1 MTADRSAQAGR
12 AADDAGGWQ
21 YRLASLR
28 MLATRALASLRRRGL
43 LPTLRIAWRRLR
55 PGVRARFPLVLLGDV
70 ASAPA
75 PRFSD
80 STKPTAS
87 IVVPMYDQAAATLR
101 CLHALARSGDACRFE
116 LILVDDA
123 SGEEAAKEL
132 ARIAGLRYLRNASNL
147 GFVDSCNA
155 GAAIARGEF
164 LVFLNND
171 TEVQP
176 GWLDALLRTFRD
188 FPDTGLAGSMLVY
201 PDGRLQEAGGLVYSD
216 GSAGNYGRFADP
228 AHPAFGFVRATG
240 YCSGAALA
248 LPRALF
254 ESLGGFAAEFRPGYY
269 EDTDLAMRVRER
281 GLAVRYQPAS
291 VVVHH
296 EGLSA
301 GTDTGSGMK
310 AYQEIN
316 RGKFVQ
322 RWQAVLS
329 SAHPPPPRGD
339 EGEVAMSCLA
349 SHGRRRILVVDAAVP
364 SPRRDSG
371 SVRMRALMREL
382 VAAGC
387 AVAFT
392 DQFGEYADEDTRAL
406 QREGIEAWWEP
417 WRGGLSHWL
426 RQHGRRFDAVV
437 VSRHYVLSPLLPLL
451 RRYAP
456 QAQLVFDTVD
466 LHFLREQRE
475 AGHAED
481 AASAQ
486 AAERT
491 LAAELALVAES
502 DLTWVVSE
510 VERERLHA
518 LAPRAKVAVVSNIH
532 EAVHGT
538 PGFGARSDL
547 LFVGG
552 FAHPPNV
559 DAVRWLAGEIL
570 PRLRERLP
578 ALRLHVVGG
587 GAPADILALA
597 NTPGLVLHGQL
608 DALEPLLD
616 DCRLSVAPLRY
627 GAGVKGKVNQA
638 MARGLPVVATSLAAE
653 GMRLQD
659 GREFLLADD
668 AQAFVDAVV
677 RAYQDEAL
685 WLRLREGGYA
695 NIERWFSPAVAR
707 ATLLPWLESLPRAG
721 CANAP

>member
-228 AHPAFGFVRATG
+228 AHPAFGFVRETG

-426 RQHGRRFDAVV
+426 RQH
-437 VSRHYVLSPLLPLL
+437 
-451 RRYAP
+451 
-456 QAQLVFDTVD
+456 
-466 LHFLREQRE
+466 
-475 AGHAED
+475 
-481 AASAQ
+481 
-486 AAERT
+486 
-491 LAAELALVAES
+491 
-502 DLTWVVSE
+502 
-510 VERERLHA
+510 
-518 LAPRAKVAVVSNIH
+518 
-532 EAVHGT
+532 
-538 PGFGARSDL
+538 
-547 LFVGG
+547 
-552 FAHPPNV
+552 
-559 DAVRWLAGEIL
+559 
-570 PRLRERLP
+570 
-578 ALRLHVVGG
+578 VVGG